1 MGGLTYS
8 EMRSAYE
15 ISAVNNKWDVFI
27 GSDHIATPKQFLK
40 DLEFNSNRLPSNQ
53 VAVEVAPLPV
63 EAEKLNGDSTDI
75 EMQSST
81 DELE

>member
-27 GSDHIATPKQFLK
+27 GSDHIVTPKQFLK
-40 DLEFNSNRLPSNQ
+40 DLEFNSSNQ
-53 VAVEVAPLPV
+53 VVAEVAPLPF
-63 EAEKLNGDSTDI
+63 EAEKLIINSTDI
-75 EMQSST
+75 EMEIIVQTSSN
-81 DELE
+81 E